1 MGESGEGPVR
11 LRRTEG
17 GADRLHHLP
26 PRREG
31 HLRGA
36 EISRRE
42 DHQHAQR
49 QEVAHALLQPDPLD
63 PGGEGHHARSGPR
76 ESRSL
81 QDAEHRGSDPARL
94 ADARGEERRLER
106 ALQQGDRRLREVSTA
121 LGSVPVVELRDVS
134 RSFGDVKAVD
144 HVSLV
149 IQPGEF
155 FALLGPS
162 GCGKTTTLRILAGFE
177 RPSSG
182 DVYLR
187 GRRVNEVPPYRRE
200 TNLVFQRL
208 ALFPHMDVFDNV
220 AFGRRV
226 KARPPVEP
234 NERVRRVLELVDLA
248 GYERRRM
255 HELSG
260 GQQQRVAIAR
270 ALVNEPA
277 VLLLDEPLGA
287 LDLKLRLQMQRELK
301 AMQRRSGTT
310 FVYVTHDQGEALAM
324 ADRVAV
330 MSAGRILQVGSP
342 EHIYTE
348 PTTRFVAHFIGDAN
362 VIEVVVA
369 GRDEGGRAILTADGL
384 RFRAAGADARTGER
398 RHVSLRPEKIR
409 IRAAQSAGADGHAGT
424 VTDVTF
430 LGPLTRY
437 EVTID
442 GGVRLV
448 VQTQTESEEHFRKD
462 DPVSLSWSP
471 TAAVVLKD

>member
-1 MGESGEGPVR
+1 M
-11 LRRTEG
+11 T
-17 GADRLHHLP
+17 AD
-26 PRREG
+26 
-31 HLRGA
+31 
-36 EISRRE
+36 
-42 DHQHAQR
+42 
-49 QEVAHALLQPDPLD
+49 
-63 PGGEGHHARSGPR
+63 
-76 ESRSL
+76 
-81 QDAEHRGSDPARL
+81 
-94 ADARGEERRLER
+94 ERR
-106 ALQQGDRRLREVSTA
+106 ATDVI
-121 LGSVPVVELRDVS
+121 ELRDVT
-134 RSFGDVKAVD
+134 RSFGEVVAVD
-144 HVSLV
+144 HVSLGV
-149 IQPGEF
+149 RQGEF

-200 TNLVFQRL
+200 TNLVFQQL

-220 AFGRRV
+220 AFGLRV
-226 KARPPVEP
+226 KSRPRVET

-330 MSAGRILQVGSP
+330 MQLGKIAQLGAP
-342 EHIYTE
+342 EQIYSK
-348 PTTRFVAHFIGDAN
+348 PATRFVAHFIGDTNIIPAT
-362 VIEVVVA
+362 V
-369 GRDEGGRAILTADGL
+369 RDRAPDGTALLEADGL
-384 RFRAAGADARTGER
+384 RFTAAGADARTGEK

-462 DPVSLSWSP
+462 DPVSLNWSP